1 MIRVK
6 ATHDGTYTVYRDD
19 RVLVAGLT
27 RQQADHFSQSP
38 SDKSFLR
45 LQAVGWQPS
54 HVGR

>member
-27 RQQADHFSQSP
+27 RQQADQFSQTLAAP
-38 SDKSFLR
+38 SDYN
-45 LQAVGWQPS
+45 
-54 HVGR
+54 